1 MFFITKLTDDD
12 SRLAVFMLL
21 CISSVIIGFG
31 VVIIVFFI
39 VSIPFRVTLTLAY
52 VAVLSPGLPSSVL
65 QYYQWVFPACVAVVS
80 PGLPWPVLQ

>member
-21 CISSVIIGFG
+21 CISSVIGFG
-31 VVIIVFFI
+31 VSFI
-39 VSIPFRVTLTLAY
+39 VSIPFRVTLTLAC
-52 VAVLSPGLPSSVL
+52 VAVL
-65 QYYQWVFPACVAVVS
+65 S